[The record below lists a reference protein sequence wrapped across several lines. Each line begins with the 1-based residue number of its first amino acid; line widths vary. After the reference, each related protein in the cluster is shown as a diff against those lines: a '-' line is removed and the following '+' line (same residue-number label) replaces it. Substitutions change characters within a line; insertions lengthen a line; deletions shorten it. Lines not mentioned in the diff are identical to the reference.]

1 MRKMSFR
8 AVCFTIFALIAQ
20 LVVVSSAISAPGN
33 SQGSANNN
41 EQGST
46 NGQPFKT
53 LSERIDL
60 VSADLS
66 DAIAFLQQQI
76 DELVVSQADQDTLI
90 ALLQSELGQLELRV
104 LENETDIASLEAWH
118 LIQDQL
124 IAALDIRIT
133 DLEARVTI
141 NEGDIAAIILVDQTQ
156 QQAIDANLQQIN
168 LNNQLIALNAGDIAT
183 LETQV
188 TNLQGDIINLQ
199 TQITNNKG
207 NINTLQTQ
215 VTNLQTDITNLQNQ
229 ITNNEGDIN
238 TLDTQVTNLQVDI
251 TNIQADLNDKQN
263 RVLGICSAGYSI
275 RIINADGSV
284 TCEFDSVGA
293 GVGVLV
299 ATVRSAAVNLP
310 ASIVSTHFRTRTVTC
325 PSTHKVSGG
334 GHNISGSLGVG
345 YINESRPSGTNSWR
359 VTAKNDSTLFGATLG
374 TYAQCLRVQ

>member
-8 AVCFTIFALIAQ
+8 TVYFAIFALIAQ

-33 SQGSANNN
+33 SQGSTNNN

-60 VSADLS
+60 VSVELS
-66 DAIAFLQQQI
+66 DAVAFLQQQI

-90 ALLQSELGQLELRV
+90 AMLQSELGQLELRV
-104 LENETDIASLEAWH
+104 LENETDIASLEAWQ
-118 LIQDQL
+118 LLQDQL

-141 NEGDIAAIILVDQTQ
+141 NEGDIAAIILVDQAQ

-199 TQITNNKG
+199 TQITNNEG

-215 VTNLQTDITNLQNQ
+215 VTNLQTDITNLQTQ

-238 TLDTQVTNLQVDI
+238 TLETQVTNLQVDI

-263 RVLGICSAGYSI
+263 RVSGVCSSGYSI

-299 ATVRSAAVNLP
+299 ATVRSATVDLP
-310 ASIVSTHFRTRTVTC
+310 ASIISTHFRTRIVTC

-345 YINESRPSGTNSWR
+345 YIHESRSFGTNSWV
-359 VTAKNDSTLFGATLG
+359 VTAKNDSTLFGATLR